1 MFKTCGQ
8 VVVKTVN
15 KATLAVGNKARNF
28 SGLFITPNLSILLYT
43 LAHEF
48 INNIR
53 VLLFGFIKV
62 KFNNLSSVSTGLIIT
77 ISLNKELIG
86 EVV

>member
-8 VVVKTVN
+8 VVVKAAN
-15 KATLAVGNKARNF
+15 KTPATVGNKTHDFTR
-28 SGLFITPNLSILLYT
+28 LFKTPNLSILFYT
-43 LAHEF
+43 LACEF

-53 VLLFGFIKV
+53 VLLFGSSKV
-62 KFNNLSSVSTGLIIT
+62 KSNNLSSVSTGLIIT

-86 EVV
+86 VVV